1 MLLSDRMLAV
11 AGLVQP
17 CSVIA
22 DIGCDHGYVAMELI
36 RRHVCDK
43 VIAMDINQGPL
54 EQAKSNIRDYGMQEF
69 IETRLSDGTQALEPG
84 EADGIICA
92 GMGGKLT
99 IHILAEGRELIRHMQ
114 QLILQPQSEI
124 KEVRSFLREEGYQID
139 REDMVCEDGK
149 YYPMMHVST
158 NGFGKQEEQLANN
171 LTEKSRQNI
180 ENKTD
185 KLDTIQV
192 PVISEI
198 SKEEAEKIR
207 RVQDTYGPCLLQ
219 QGHPILKRYL
229 LWQKENLENIR
240 GNLMSQRQ
248 PTPRQQYRIAELDHE
263 LSDIVFCLYKYF
275 S

>member
-54 EQAKSNIRDYGMQEF
+54 EQAKSNIRDYGMREF
-69 IETRLSDGTQALEPG
+69 IETRLSDGTQALGPG

-99 IHILAEGRELIRHMQ
+99 IHILTEGRELIRHMQ

>member
-1 MLLSDRMLAV
+1 MKWSQEAKVGVFSFIGILLF
-11 AGLVQP
+11 
-17 CSVIA
+17 SVIIIQLSSA
-22 DIGCDHGYVAMELI
+22 VLFGKSGF
-36 RRHVCDK
+36 HVTAYFREAEG
-43 VIAMDINQGPL
+43 I
-54 EQAKSNIRDYGMQEF
+54 
-69 IETRLSDGTQALEPG
+69 EPG
-84 EADGIICA
+84 NPIHYA
-92 GMGGKLT
+92 GVDVG
-99 IHILAEGRELIRHMQ
+99 
-114 QLILQPQSEI
+114 
-124 KEVRSFLREEGYQID
+124 
-139 REDMVCEDGK
+139 MVD
-149 YYPMMHVST
+149 PMIHVST